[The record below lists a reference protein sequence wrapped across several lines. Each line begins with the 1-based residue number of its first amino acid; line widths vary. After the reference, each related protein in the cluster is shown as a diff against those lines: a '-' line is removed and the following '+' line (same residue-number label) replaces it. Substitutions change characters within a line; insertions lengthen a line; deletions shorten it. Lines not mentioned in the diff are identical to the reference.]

1 MRTIDLKYL
10 GKRRGFEYHLNFQS
24 QIDKKFCFHHQIH
37 ESNDLIHCLQILH
50 QKECRHNLKIKK
62 KKNKRGEI
70 FQNKITIS
78 KLQWTFS
85 EIWIILEFFNF
96 ILNETSVN
104 DIFGVGAIIA
114 PSMFFFFLIQIN
126 CDVFWIRNS

>member
-1 MRTIDLKYL
+1 MRTIDLRYL

-24 QIDKKFCFHHQIH
+24 QIDKNFCFHHQIH

-50 QKECRHNLKIKK
+50 QKECRHNLN
-62 KKNKRGEI
+62 KKNAGNC
-70 FQNKITIS
+70 FQNKITIR
-78 KLQWTFS
+78 KLQWTLS
-85 EIWIILEFFNF
+85 IIWIILEFFNF
-96 ILNETSVN
+96 ILNKASVN
-104 DIFGVGAIIA
+104 NIFGVRTIIE